1 MNNTPLFSTNGDGY
15 DIQPAGVLILLASQ
29 LQEEPDHPSSE
40 RIQTIINKMMAA
52 VRAGGFTQ
60 SDILL
65 TLLARDEVSHCV
77 KDMAVAARAAAGN
90 DVIGRIFEEM
100 QQ

>member
-1 MNNTPLFSTNGDGY
+1 
-15 DIQPAGVLILLASQ
+15 
-29 LQEEPDHPSSE
+29 
-40 RIQTIINKMMAA
+40 MMAA